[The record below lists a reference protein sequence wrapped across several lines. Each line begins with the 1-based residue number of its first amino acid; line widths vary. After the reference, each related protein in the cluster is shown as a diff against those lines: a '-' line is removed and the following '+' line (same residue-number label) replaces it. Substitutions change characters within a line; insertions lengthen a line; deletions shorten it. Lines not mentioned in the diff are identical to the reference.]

1 MRLALR
7 ATLAC
12 AVVGTLATGT
22 TASPATPAPRP
33 RTAGNTALA
42 PAAATTSTTPTTD
55 PTASEA
61 LHVAAD
67 GYRRGSGLETL
78 YGRTGYLATAR
89 SIATS
94 LVETQ
99 PISGS
104 ADSAPI
110 AYLGGIT
117 APDIYDAVVASAIDS
132 VVQSANA
139 VLGYRLHTD
148 GGWAVVTKTLPGG
161 SIRYGVA
168 LVVGWAAPFVATTTG
183 CATSSGYCW
192 STGGLNPHLSWTRNV
207 VRWYLSTSHLPANG
221 QSLVKT
227 AIANVNAVSGFGAT
241 IAYGGLTSDTA
252 PTAAHRFVIV
262 WGSGCTTAS
271 SLACTVAGTQGTN
284 RFVYQARTI
293 VTATRYA
300 ANPNTA
306 WWVGTLMHEIGHAV
320 GLGHFDGTY
329 AGGYQLMRW
338 AGGPNT
344 IRPGDVNGLRRIAPP
359 GPVTASLRGV
369 ASGGWYLVLV
379 RAANSGLGG
388 IRSIRTDCL
397 GTNGV
402 WYAKGA
408 VSGYFDGRAVDHA
421 IATVRA
427 GSTCRAVVHSGD
439 RDVISSSV
447 RLG

>member
-12 AVVGTLATGT
+12 AVVGTLAIGT
-22 TASPATPAPRP
+22 TASPAAPAPRQ
-33 RTAGNTALA
+33 AIANALT
-42 PAAATTSTTPTTD
+42 AATATSTTAAAD
-55 PTASEA
+55 PTATER
-61 LHVAAD
+61 LHTAAD
-67 GYRRGSGLETL
+67 GYRHASGLETL

-99 PISGS
+99 PITGP

-117 APDIYDAVVASAIDS
+117 APDIYDAVITSAIDS

-139 VLGYRLHTD
+139 VLAYRLHTD

-161 SIRYGVA
+161 SIRYGIA
-168 LVVGWAAPFVATTTG
+168 LVVGWPAPFVPTTTG
-183 CATSSGYCW
+183 CANSSGYCW

-207 VRWYLSTSHLPANG
+207 VRWYLSTANLPANG

-227 AIANVNAVSGFGAT
+227 AIANVNAVSGFGASLV
-241 IAYGGLTSDTA
+241 YGGLTTDTT
-252 PTAAHRFVIV
+252 PTAAHRFVVV
-262 WGSGCTTAS
+262 WGSGCTTAG
-271 SLACTVAGTQGTN
+271 SLACTVAGTQGTD
-284 RFVYQARTI
+284 RFVYQARTV
-293 VTATRYA
+293 VTASRYA

-320 GLGHFDGTY
+320 GLAHFDGTY

-344 IRPGDVNGLRRIAPP
+344 IRPGDANGLRRIAPP
-359 GPVTASLRGV
+359 GAVTASLRGV
-369 ASGGWYLVLV
+369 ARGGGYDVVV

-388 IRSIRTDCL
+388 VRSVRADCL
-397 GTNGV
+397 GTDGAWHAV
-402 WYAKGA
+402 GA
-408 VSGYFDGRAVDHA
+408 VSGWFDGRSVDRTL
-421 IATVRA
+421 ATVGA
-427 GSTCRAVVHSGD
+427 GSTCRAVVRSGD
-439 RDVISSSV
+439 RVAVSTSV